1 MIEAVNQS
9 ARARGRGR
17 VSAARLAVGARL
29 AAIMLRAKQGLAAL
43 RSIVRRARR
52 SLHAIVQWR
61 VGARLGLGFA
71 LVVLWSMAIAL
82 LAHSRMAGMDAT
94 VGEVTGIEWQRML
107 QVSEIESLAQ
117 ATMINDLGRL
127 HAVDPDRVAALD
139 AAIAAQRQRID
150 VLIVELEELY
160 FRTRGKAI
168 LGKIKKSRDDFIAL
182 VEHTGDLLR
191 AGHHDAAIALMNA
204 EAAAANKRLLDG
216 IGELLAY
223 QRTAVEARGKQV
235 NTDYRQTRWLLVL
248 AGLAALVSGALCG
261 WWITRGVVRPL
272 ATAVAFACRVADGDL
287 SGDIAAQGNDET
299 AQLLRALALM
309 NQALAE
315 LVTRV
320 RGNAAAIVTG
330 ASEVAQGGEQLA
342 QRATSQTERLQRLAA
357 LTRRLGDVVTA
368 NATHAGDADV
378 LAEKAA
384 DLAFR
389 GGEEVL
395 AVAQSMID
403 IEKASAQVADII
415 QVIDGIAFQTNM
427 LSLNAAIE
435 AAQAG
440 EQGRGF
446 AVVASEVRM
455 LSQRT
460 KAASREVRDLIENSR
475 QHVDAGRKRVD
486 QAGATTQ
493 QVIATIR
500 EVAMTISDITEGSQS
515 QAHDIEQINGAVAS
529 MNDYTERTR
538 HWQRRRPLQHRRCAS
553 RRKASIRRCRYFVL
567 LELAG
572 LQSNGTGRKPD
583 SPWLVVPANAG
594 IQTLWLK
601 RLRVEN

>member
-17 VSAARLAVGARL
+17 VSAARLAVGAWL

-529 MNDYTERTR
+529 MNDYTERN
-538 HWQRRRPLQHRRCAS
+538 A
-553 RRKASIRRCRYFVL
+553 A
-567 LELAG
+567 LATTSAAAAQTMREQA
-572 LQSNGTGRKPD
+572 QSLD
-583 SPWLVVPANAG
+583 QAVSVF
-594 IQTLWLK
+594 
-601 RLRVEN
+601 RVA

>member
-223 QRTAVEARGKQV
+223 QRTAVEARGKHV

-529 MNDYTERTR
+529 MNDYTERN
-538 HWQRRRPLQHRRCAS
+538 A
-553 RRKASIRRCRYFVL
+553 A
-567 LELAG
+567 LATTSAAAAQTMREQA
-572 LQSNGTGRKPD
+572 QSLD
-583 SPWLVVPANAG
+583 QAVSVF
-594 IQTLWLK
+594 
-601 RLRVEN
+601 RVA

>member
-529 MNDYTERTR
+529 MNDYTERN
-538 HWQRRRPLQHRRCAS
+538 A
-553 RRKASIRRCRYFVL
+553 A
-567 LELAG
+567 LATTSAAAAQTMREQA
-572 LQSNGTGRKPD
+572 QSLD
-583 SPWLVVPANAG
+583 QAVSVF
-594 IQTLWLK
+594 
-601 RLRVEN
+601 RVA